1 MDRVAVSEMPA
12 PAWRV
17 WVSAVGGVLGGSL
30 YALIMYGLSH
40 LGWLPAGLVSI
51 AGIFGLPL
59 VIGALCV
66 AFSAPVQQAR
76 VRYWVLA
83 PWLAVALA
91 YAALAAVQ
99 LEALICLIM
108 LLPATLALT
117 SLGGVLA
124 GLLIR
129 WLRQRRHVQRGMVG
143 CFIALPL
150 LLGQFEL
157 HWDAPVELHTVQD
170 RIVVESTPDH
180 VWATLLNVPD
190 IHDSELAWSFSHAI
204 GLPRPR
210 AALLTGAGVGSTR
223 DLYWDGGVH
232 FREHVTAWEPGQR
245 LAYDVDVSPAREA
258 LRKLDTHVVIG
269 DRYFDVLHGE
279 YQLRELAP
287 GRTEL
292 TLSTTYRISTNVNAY
307 GNLWARH
314 TLDDFHTVV
323 LGLLKRRAEHAS

>member
-1 MDRVAVSEMPA
+1 MDRVAVSPRLT
-12 PAWRV
+12 PVWR
-17 WVSAVGGVLGGSL
+17 WWLSAIGGVLGGAL
-30 YALIMYGLSH
+30 YALVMYGFSH
-40 LGWLPAGLVSI
+40 LGWLPAGLVSM

-66 AFSAPVQQAR
+66 AFGAPAQQAR

-91 YAALAAVQ
+91 YVVLAAVQ

-129 WLRQRRHVQRGMVG
+129 WLRRRRQLRHGIVG
-143 CFIALPL
+143 CFVLLPL

-157 HWDAPVELHTVQD
+157 HGEAPVEWHTVQD
-170 RIVVESTPDH
+170 RIVVEATPDQL
-180 VWATLLNVPD
+180 WATLLNVPD
-190 IHDSELAWSFSHAI
+190 IRDSELDWSFSHAI

-210 AALLTGAGVGSTR
+210 AALLSGSGVGSTR
-223 DLYWDGGVH
+223 DLYWDDGVH
-232 FREHVTAWEPGQR
+232 FREHVTVWEPGQR

-269 DRYFDVLHGE
+269 DRYFDVLRGE
-279 YQLRELAP
+279 YQLHELAP

-292 TLSTTYRISTNVNAY
+292 SLSTTYRISTDVNAY
-307 GNLWARH
+307 GNLWARR

-323 LGLLKRRAEHAS
+323 LGLLKRRAEHAG